1 MVKKVNRISVTK
13 FEKAVNKDNI
23 VVVPLD
29 GVEDTNI
36 DILKSISL
44 QNMIE
49 FVENVAES
57 CVDME
62 SGEYTPQVRD
72 FAIKRELLTKY
83 ANFTMPNNIEK
94 QYDFIYGS
102 NVVDIVLQNINQL
115 QFQEIISSIDRKI
128 KFMLDCITSIAA
140 SNTVKL
146 LDKLESVAD
155 QNLSMFDSLSGDDL
169 AGVFKDISR
178 IANMDEETIARAVHK
193 TKVEDTT
200 PDNKEE

>member
-13 FEKAVNKDNI
+13 FEKVVSKDN
-23 VVVPLD
+23 VVVIPLD

-36 DILKSISL
+36 EITKSISL

-62 SGEYTPQVRD
+62 SGEFTPQVRD

-102 NVVDIVLQNINQL
+102 SVVDIVIQNINQL

-128 KFMLDCITSIAA
+128 KFMLDCVTSISA

-146 LDKLESVAD
+146 LNKLDSIAE
-155 QNLSMFDSLSGDDL
+155 QNTAMFDSLQGE
-169 AGVFKDISR
+169 DISTVFSNINT
-178 IANMDEETIARAVHK
+178 IANMDEEKLARAV
-193 TKVEDTT
+193 
-200 PDNKEE
+200 KEIQSSDKE

>member
-13 FEKAVNKDNI
+13 FEKVVSKDN
-23 VVVPLD
+23 VVVIPLD

-36 DILKSISL
+36 EITKSISL

-62 SGEYTPQVRD
+62 SGEFTPQVRD

-102 NVVDIVLQNINQL
+102 SVVDIVIQNINQL

-128 KFMLDCITSIAA
+128 KFMLDCVTSISA

-146 LDKLESVAD
+146 LNKLDSIAE
-155 QNLSMFDSLSGDDL
+155 QNTAMFDSLQGE
-169 AGVFKDISR
+169 DISTVFSNINA
-178 IANMDEETIARAVHK
+178 IANMDEEKLARAV
-193 TKVEDTT
+193 
-200 PDNKEE
+200 KEIQSSDKE

>member
-1 MVKKVNRISVTK
+1 MVKKVNRISVAK
-13 FEKAVNKDNI
+13 FEKVISKDNI
-23 VVVPLD
+23 VTIPLD
-29 GVEDTNI
+29 GVEDVNI
-36 DILKSISL
+36 EITKSISL

-94 QYDFIYGS
+94 QYEFIYGS
-102 NVVDIVLQNINQL
+102 NVVDVVIQNINQL

-128 KFMLDCITSIAA
+128 KFMLDCITSISA
-140 SNTVKL
+140 SNTTKL
-146 LDKLESVAD
+146 LTQLETIVEQGSA
-155 QNLSMFDSLSGDDL
+155 MFGAFGEQGIVDTI
-169 AGVFKDISR
+169 KDISS
-178 IANMDEETIARAVHK
+178 IAKLDETKLAKAVHTLSK
-193 TKVEDTT
+193 E
-200 PDNKEE
+200 NKSNEV

>member
-13 FEKAVNKDNI
+13 FEKVVSKDN
-23 VVVPLD
+23 VVFIPLD
-29 GVEDTNI
+29 GVEDINI
-36 DILKSISL
+36 EITKSISL

-94 QYDFIYGS
+94 QYEFIYGS
-102 NVVDIVLQNINQL
+102 NVVDVVLQNINQL
-115 QFQEIISSIDRKI
+115 QFQEIVSSIDRKV
-128 KFMLDCITSIAA
+128 KFMLDCVTSISA

-146 LDKLESVAD
+146 LNKLDSIAE
-155 QNLSMFDSLSGDDL
+155 QNTAMFDSLQGEDIAS
-169 AGVFKDISR
+169 VFSNINA
-178 IANMDEETIARAVHK
+178 IANMDEEKLARAV
-193 TKVEDTT
+193 
-200 PDNKEE
+200 KEIQSSDKE

>member
-1 MVKKVNRISVTK
+1 MVKKVNRISVAK
-13 FEKAVNKDNI
+13 FEKAVSKDN
-23 VVVPLD
+23 VVFIPLD
-29 GVEDTNI
+29 GVEDVNI
-36 DILKSISL
+36 EITKSISL

-94 QYDFIYGS
+94 QYEFIYGS
-102 NVVDIVLQNINQL
+102 NVVDVVLQNINQL
-115 QFQEIISSIDRKI
+115 QFQEIVSSIDRKV
-128 KFMLDCITSIAA
+128 KFMLDCVTSISA

-146 LDKLESVAD
+146 LNKLDSIAE
-155 QNLSMFDSLSGDDL
+155 QNTAMFDSLQGEDIAS
-169 AGVFKDISR
+169 VFSNINA
-178 IANMDEETIARAVHK
+178 IANMDEEKLARAV
-193 TKVEDTT
+193 
-200 PDNKEE
+200 KEIQSSDKE

>member
-1 MVKKVNRISVTK
+1 MVKKVNRISVAK
-13 FEKAVNKDNI
+13 FEKAVSKDN
-23 VVVPLD
+23 VVFVPLD
-29 GVEDTNI
+29 GVEDV
-36 DILKSISL
+36 DIEITKSISL

-94 QYDFIYGS
+94 QYEFIYGS
-102 NVVDIVLQNINQL
+102 NVVDVVLQNINQL
-115 QFQEIISSIDRKI
+115 QFQEIVSSIDRKV
-128 KFMLDCITSIAA
+128 KFMLDCVTSISA

-146 LDKLESVAD
+146 LNKLDTITE
-155 QNLSMFDSLSGDDL
+155 QNTAMFDSLQGEDIAS
-169 AGVFKDISR
+169 VFSNINA
-178 IANMDEETIARAVHK
+178 IANMDEKKLARAV
-193 TKVEDTT
+193 
-200 PDNKEE
+200 KEIQSSDKE

>member
-1 MVKKVNRISVTK
+1 MVKKVNRISVAK
-13 FEKAVNKDNI
+13 FEKAVSKDN
-23 VVVPLD
+23 VVFIPLD
-29 GVEDTNI
+29 GVEDVNI
-36 DILKSISL
+36 EIIKSISL

-94 QYDFIYGS
+94 QYEFIYGS
-102 NVVDIVLQNINQL
+102 NVVDVVLQNINQL
-115 QFQEIISSIDRKI
+115 QFQEIVSSIDRKV
-128 KFMLDCITSIAA
+128 KFMLDCVTSISA

-146 LDKLESVAD
+146 LNKLDSIAE
-155 QNLSMFDSLSGDDL
+155 QNTAMFDSLQGEDIAS
-169 AGVFKDISR
+169 VFSNINA
-178 IANMDEETIARAVHK
+178 IANMDEEKLARAV
-193 TKVEDTT
+193 
-200 PDNKEE
+200 KEIQSSDKE